1 MPDQAKRRAA
11 REQAFAL
18 LFELSFHPE
27 ATIEALLE
35 CAVAPSEADDEE
47 HPIKTE
53 PFAIRLANKAAEN
66 LEQLD
71 EAISARLKGWKLS
84 RISRVSHALLRL
96 ALCEMFFFDEIPVGA
111 SINEAVELAK
121 RYGDDD
127 APRFINGV
135 LGAVARQEK
144 TNAEPEQST
153 EPTNEQPPESIEE
166 STTEPPV
173 EQPGE
178 PIAEPLAEQTMDAGD

>member
-27 ATIEALLE
+27 ATIEGLLE
-35 CAVAPSEADDEE
+35 CAVPDEE
-47 HPIKTE
+47 HPIKTD
-53 PFAIRLANKAAEN
+53 PFAIRLANKAVEN

-71 EAISARLKGWKLS
+71 ETISTRLKGWKLS
-84 RISRVSHALLRL
+84 RISRVAHALLRL

-121 RYGDDD
+121 RYGDDE

-144 TNAEPEQST
+144 TNAEPEQ
-153 EPTNEQPPESIEE
+153 PTA
-166 STTEPPV
+166 
-173 EQPGE
+173 E
-178 PIAEPLAEQTMDAGD
+178 PIAEPAVEQPIEPANESSAEPIAGAAVDAGD